1 MASSLEYVQHVAAQ
15 LSGAGAISY
24 KNYLAS
30 MACGAGERSLERL
43 RITSFI

>member
-1 MASSLEYVQHVAAQ
+1 MASSLEYVQYVAAQ

-30 MACGAGERSLERL
+30 MACGAGERSLER
-43 RITSFI
+43 